1 MNFYILQ
8 TWPTECDI
16 PYMQNLKRK
25 NTKER
30 IYRTETDLEKELMV
44 TKVEGIVRELGMDIY
59 TLLYLNG

>member
-1 MNFYILQ
+1 
-8 TWPTECDI
+8 
-16 PYMQNLKRK
+16 MQNLKRK

-44 TKVEGIVRELGMDIY
+44 TKVEGIIRELGMDIY

>member
-1 MNFYILQ
+1 
-8 TWPTECDI
+8 
-16 PYMQNLKRK
+16 MQNLKRK